1 MHVKFNFDPCNV
13 SCFLGK
19 KAKMNRIIL
28 VMGMKQTDRQT
39 DRRMDRRVDRSV
51 HTLVVEGMTRLK
63 LKQKETKIDQY
74 RTGPSARRWGI
85 NETSVCRQNVGEL
98 AEGLSWRAVLH

>member
-1 MHVKFNFDPCNV
+1 
-13 SCFLGK
+13 
-19 KAKMNRIIL
+19 MNRIIL

-39 DRRMDRRVDRSV
+39 DRQTDGQTGGSQRSHSGGRRHDKIE
-51 HTLVVEGMTRLK
+51 TKTK
-63 LKQKETKIDQY
+63 KTKIDQY

-98 AEGLSWRAVLH
+98 AEGLSRRAVLH